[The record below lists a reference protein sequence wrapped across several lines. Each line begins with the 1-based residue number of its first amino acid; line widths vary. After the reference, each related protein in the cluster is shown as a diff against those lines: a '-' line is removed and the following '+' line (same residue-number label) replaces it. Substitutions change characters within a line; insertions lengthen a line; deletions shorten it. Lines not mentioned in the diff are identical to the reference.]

1 MILKRLG
8 QGLLVLLVLETVT
21 FFLIRLLPGHPFMG
35 EKKLPEHVLQQL
47 QTSYGLDQSSL
58 VQYGRYWW
66 NMLVHGDLGPS
77 LVKEGISVADMIGQ
91 SFPVS
96 LQLGVIGMVISI
108 LVGIPA
114 GIVAALYKNRW
125 MDWWVMLVSMAG
137 ICIPAFV
144 VAPLLGVA
152 LGMHVPG
159 LSVAG
164 WDSPGCVVLPALTLG
179 LVNAAYLA
187 RLTRGGMLEVL
198 GQDFIRTAR
207 AKGAGPFRTVW
218 KHALRGGLIPAL
230 SYLGPALCRHDYRLL
245 CSGDLLPGSRHGPAF
260 RERHHGPG
268 LFPDPGACPVLRHP
282 DRRGQPGRG
291 PGADGRQPQIEG
303 GVMKNREWNSMEEQ
317 GSSLWRDAFLRL
329 SRNRAAMFSLLALA
343 LIVAACFLGP
353 LLPWL
358 PHPNVQDLSRI
369 AESPSWQYW
378 FGTDQLG
385 RDLLARVLYGG
396 RISLLVGVVATGVS
410 LVIGVTYGLVSGY
423 AGGRLDALM
432 MRLVDVLFAL
442 PFIVLVI
449 IFSLSVEEPAQQL
462 TQWVSGVTGWSVEM
476 VSPMTGLIPLFIAIG
491 ALGWLTLARIVRTQT
506 LELKGQEFVEAAR
519 SLGIGHM
526 KILFRHIAPN
536 LFGSVIVYTTLA
548 VPGIMLLEA
557 VLSFLGLGVKAP
569 NSSWG
574 TLIKEGADRMEVSPE
589 LLLFPA
595 LLFSA
600 TLLALNFL
608 GDGLRDALDPK
619 SSKD

>member
-1 MILKRLG
+1 
-8 QGLLVLLVLETVT
+8 
-21 FFLIRLLPGHPFMG
+21 
-35 EKKLPEHVLQQL
+35 
-47 QTSYGLDQSSL
+47 
-58 VQYGRYWW
+58 
-66 NMLVHGDLGPS
+66 
-77 LVKEGISVADMIGQ
+77 
-91 SFPVS
+91 
-96 LQLGVIGMVISI
+96 
-108 LVGIPA
+108 
-114 GIVAALYKNRW
+114 
-125 MDWWVMLVSMAG
+125 
-137 ICIPAFV
+137 
-144 VAPLLGVA
+144 
-152 LGMHVPG
+152 
-159 LSVAG
+159 
-164 WDSPGCVVLPALTLG
+164 
-179 LVNAAYLA
+179 
-187 RLTRGGMLEVL
+187 
-198 GQDFIRTAR
+198 
-207 AKGAGPFRTVW
+207 
-218 KHALRGGLIPAL
+218 
-230 SYLGPALCRHDYRLL
+230 
-245 CSGDLLPGSRHGPAF
+245 
-260 RERHHGPG
+260 
-268 LFPDPGACPVLRHP
+268 
-282 DRRGQPGRG
+282 
-291 PGADGRQPQIEG
+291 
-303 GVMKNREWNSMEEQ
+303 MKNREWNSMEEQ

-491 ALGWLTLARIVRTQT
+491 ALGWLTL
-506 LELKGQEFVEAAR
+506 ELKGQEFVEAAR